1 MVDWNAVGFPIAS
14 SGLGVHKLGVFI
26 VKEVAL
32 EVCGGRDLVVEI
44 GYCFN
49 IWGGWGRLDNETR
62 VKNTGV

>member
-1 MVDWNAVGFPIAS
+1 M
-14 SGLGVHKLGVFI
+14 HKLDVFI

-49 IWGGWGRLDNETR
+49 IWGGWGRLDNEAR
-62 VKNTGV
+62 VKNTRV